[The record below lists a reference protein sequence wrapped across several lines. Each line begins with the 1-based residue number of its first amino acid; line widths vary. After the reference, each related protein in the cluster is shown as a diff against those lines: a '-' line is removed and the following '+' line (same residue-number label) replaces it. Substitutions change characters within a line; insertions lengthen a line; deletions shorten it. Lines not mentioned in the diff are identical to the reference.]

1 MKDKHKQS
9 ALRRLKIISGQI
21 NGLSKQIEDDKYCV
35 DVLTQIAAVQ
45 EGLRGVSREVFQ
57 NHLETCV
64 KSGFERGEGDA
75 YVKEISEVIFKL
87 NR

>member
-1 MKDKHKQS
+1 MKDKHKVS
-9 ALRRLKIISGQI
+9 ALRRLNIVKGQL
-21 NGLSKQIEDDKYCV
+21 NGLGKQIEEDKYCV
-35 DVLTQIAAVQ
+35 DILTQLAAIQ
-45 EGLRGVSREVFQ
+45 EGLRGVSREVFK

-75 YVKEISEVIFKL
+75 YVKEISDVIFKL